1 MSDYDVIIVGGGHN
15 GLTAAAYLAK
25 AGRKVLVLEKRP
37 ILGGTAVTEE
47 LIPGFRFSTIAD
59 GTGYLDP
66 QIIRDLTLHAFGLEM
81 LPGEVVAFVPLP
93 DGRQLTIW
101 RDTERTVKE
110 IAAFST
116 ADAARYPEFLAL
128 MNKIAGVVRGLMH
141 LVPLDLPEVGLADL
155 RRMLSLTGAARTL
168 GRHNLHH
175 LLRVLPMPV
184 ADLLNE
190 WFESD
195 VVRGA
200 IAASGVRDITWGP
213 MEAGT
218 AYTLLYKWTGSNS
231 GLFRSTGAVRG
242 GMGALTQAIVNAA
255 TSFGAKVRTGTE
267 AKHILL
273 ANGRATGVTLANGE
287 TITATALVSSADPRT
302 TFMQLVGPRYLPTAF
317 LRHVSNI
324 KYRGSAARIHLALK
338 DVPRF
343 TAATDNDLLCG
354 AIQIAPSMTYLQ
366 RGYDHVKYGRYSQQP
381 YLDIRIPTLND
392 PSLAPAGQHTM
403 SITAKYAPYCLRD
416 SDWEAERPRFG
427 EVVLNT
433 LEEYAP
439 DIRDLIHDMVVLTPL
454 DLEREYSLPEG
465 NLNHGEMT
473 LDQFFHMR
481 PIPGYAQYTTPINA
495 LYLGGAGSHPGGGI
509 TGIPGRQAAQ
519 AVLA

>member
-1 MSDYDVIIVGGGHN
+1 
-15 GLTAAAYLAK
+15 
-25 AGRKVLVLEKRP
+25 
-37 ILGGTAVTEE
+37 
-47 LIPGFRFSTIAD
+47 
-59 GTGYLDP
+59 
-66 QIIRDLTLHAFGLEM
+66 M
-81 LPGEVVAFVPLP
+81 LPSDVVAFVPLP

-101 RDTERTVKE
+101 RNTERAVKE
-110 IAAFST
+110 IAAFSA
-116 ADAARYPEFLAL
+116 ADAARYPEFLEL
-128 MNKIAGVVRGLMH
+128 MSKIAGIVRGLMH
-141 LVPLDLPEVGLADL
+141 LTPLDLPDVGLSDV
-155 RRMLSLTGAARTL
+155 RGMLSLTGAVRTL
-168 GRHNLHH
+168 GRQNVHH

-195 VVRGA
+195 IVRGA

-218 AYTLLYKWTGSNS
+218 AYTLLYKWAGSNS
-231 GLFRSTGAVRG
+231 GLFRSTGAIRG
-242 GMGALTQAIVNAA
+242 GMGALTQAIAKAA
-255 TSFGAKVRTGTE
+255 GSSGAEIRTGAE
-267 AKHILL
+267 VKQLLL
-273 ANGRATGVTLANGE
+273 ANGRATGVTLTNGE
-287 TITATALVSSADPRT
+287 TITADTFISSADPCA
-302 TFMQLVGPRYLPTAF
+302 TFMELVGPRYLPTEF

-324 KYRGSAARIHLALK
+324 KYRGSAARVHLALR
-338 DVPRF
+338 DLPRF
-343 TAATDNDLLCG
+343 TAAPNSDALSG

-366 RGYDHVKYGRYSQQP
+366 RGYDHVKYGRYSQRP

-416 SDWEAERPRFG
+416 SDWDAERPRFG
-427 EVVLNT
+427 ELVLDT

-439 DIRDLIHDMVVLTPL
+439 EIRDLVQEMIVLTPL
-454 DLEREYSLPEG
+454 DLERGYSLPEG

-481 PIPGYAQYTTPINA
+481 PIPGYAQYTTPING

-509 TGIPGRQAAQ
+509 TGIPGRQAAR
-519 AVLA
+519 AVLAAH